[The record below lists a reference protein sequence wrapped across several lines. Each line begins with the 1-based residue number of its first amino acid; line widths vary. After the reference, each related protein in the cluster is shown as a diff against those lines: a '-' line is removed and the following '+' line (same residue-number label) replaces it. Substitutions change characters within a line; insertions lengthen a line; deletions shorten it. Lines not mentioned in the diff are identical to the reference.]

1 MVSNWILDI
10 SIGCLLLIS
19 MGLFYEITVI
29 FYTMFNWWMIIFL
42 LPFGAVYSL
51 FAAVYSLIEQSKK
64 LSGSESEA
72 ILHAKSIQPVE
83 QYKQYTLIGSIAIA
97 ILWLIPVVVDLIFG
111 SVAVFVAYLLNDN
124 LSLDDVYFIGLT
136 PSIILFITFLST
148 RIREML
154 SNNINSSIYTS
165 VGAIG
170 IITNTFI
177 VEWGGYLTAKT
188 LEI

>member
-19 MGLFYEITVI
+19 MGIFYEITVI
-29 FYTMFNWWMIIFL
+29 FYTMFNWWMMIFL
-42 LPFGAVYSL
+42 LP

-64 LSGSESEA
+64 LSGNESEA
-72 ILHAKSIQPVE
+72 ILHAKSIQPIE

-97 ILWLIPVVVDLIFG
+97 IIAWLIPIVVDLIFS

-124 LSLDDVYFIGLT
+124 LNLDDVYCIGLT

-165 VGAIG
+165 FGAIG
-170 IITNTFI
+170 VITNTFI

-188 LEI
+188 LGI

>member
-1 MVSNWILDI
+1 
-10 SIGCLLLIS
+10 
-19 MGLFYEITVI
+19 
-29 FYTMFNWWMIIFL
+29 MFNWWMIIFL

-72 ILHAKSIQPVE
+72 ILHANYIQPAE
-83 QYKQYTLIGSIAIA
+83 QYTLIGSSIAIA
-97 ILWLIPVVVDLIFG
+97 ILWLIPVVVDLIFS
-111 SVAVFVAYLLNDN
+111 SVAVFVAYLLNNN

-177 VEWGGYLTAKT
+177 VERGGYLTAKI
-188 LEI
+188 LGI